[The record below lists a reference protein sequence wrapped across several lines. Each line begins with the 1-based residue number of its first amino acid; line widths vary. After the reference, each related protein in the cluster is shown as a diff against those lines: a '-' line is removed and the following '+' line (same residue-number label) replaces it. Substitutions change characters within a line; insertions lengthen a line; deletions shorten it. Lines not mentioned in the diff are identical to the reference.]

1 MFKRARESIQR
12 DSDETK
18 MSIYFQK
25 LKDKML
31 IKIGLAMKKIKYS
44 VRVKYG
50 QTMLANKDYTQICIY
65 MYI

>member
-1 MFKRARESIQR
+1 MFKRLKSLFR
-12 DSDETK
+12 DQK
-18 MSIYFQK
+18 SIYFQK
-25 LKDKML
+25 LKGKML

-44 VRVKYG
+44 TRVKYG